1 MVFCEVMGERN
12 IRMPT
17 NWKKRERGM
26 AKAAKVF
33 ETAFE
38 TYTVVR
44 QVGSGGSS
52 VVFLVKTSE
61 GQDLALKVLDRS
73 KTPRQKVK
81 RFQNEIQFCQR
92 QASERIVRV
101 LDYGQAPDG
110 SIFYVMPYYAS
121 TLRDLIKKQLPMGE
135 RLPLYVQVLDSVEAA
150 HLLGVCHRDIKPE
163 NLLYD
168 SDTNRIVLAD
178 FGIARFR
185 EDELLTV
192 VDTGPN
198 ERLANFAYAAP
209 EQRKAG
215 KAVDQPA
222 DIYALGLILNEMF
235 TGEIPQGTGFRRI
248 RETASDFAYLDELVE
263 MMMQQR
269 PEQRIQSVARVKQEL
284 IGRENNFVNLQ
295 RLDLLTKQIVPES
308 EVSDPII
315 ADPIRIIEKV
325 DWSVSESTLTLRL
338 NQPINAKWE
347 QCFRYRATSFS
358 SNFSQANIRFNGD
371 RVFIHV
377 NDHFLDHGIQ
387 YLQQYIPTA
396 NEEYA
401 TQVKQEH
408 RKNIEQ
414 RDAELKRRVREQ
426 ETRTKVLQKIQL

>member
-1 MVFCEVMGERN
+1 
-12 IRMPT
+12 
-17 NWKKRERGM
+17 M

-44 QVGSGGSS
+44 QVGSGGSG
-52 VVFLVKTSE
+52 VVFLVKTSD

-163 NLLYD
+163 NVLYD
-168 SDTNRIVLAD
+168 SATKRIVLAD
-178 FGIARFR
+178 FGIARFT
-185 EDELLTV
+185 EDELLTIV
-192 VDTGPN
+192 ETGPT

-209 EQRKAG
+209 EQRIAG
-215 KAVDQPA
+215 KTVGQPA

-248 RETASDFAYLDELVE
+248 RDTAPDFAYLDELVD
-263 MMMQQR
+263 MMVQQR

-284 IGRENNFVNLQ
+284 IGRGNNFVNLQ
-295 RLDLLTKQIVPES
+295 KLELLKKQVMPES

-315 ADPIRIIEKV
+315 ADPIRVVETV
-325 DWSVSESTLTLRL
+325 DWSVSKSTLTLRL
-338 NQPINAKWE
+338 NQAINAKWE
-347 QCFRYRATSFS
+347 QCFRFRATSYSTTFS
-358 SNFSQANIRFNGD
+358 HANISFNGD
-371 RVFIHV
+371 RVFIRV
-377 NDHFLDHGIQ
+377 DEHFLPQGIQ

-408 RKNIEQ
+408 RKSIEQ
-414 RDAELKRRVREQ
+414 RNAELKMRVREQ
-426 ETRTKVLQKIQL
+426 EARTRILQKVQI

>member
-1 MVFCEVMGERN
+1 
-12 IRMPT
+12 
-17 NWKKRERGM
+17 
-26 AKAAKVF
+26 
-33 ETAFE
+33 
-38 TYTVVR
+38 
-44 QVGSGGSS
+44 
-52 VVFLVKTSE
+52 
-61 GQDLALKVLDRS
+61 
-73 KTPRQKVK
+73 
-81 RFQNEIQFCQR
+81 
-92 QASERIVRV
+92 
-101 LDYGQAPDG
+101 
-110 SIFYVMPYYAS
+110 
-121 TLRDLIKKQLPMGE
+121 
-135 RLPLYVQVLDSVEAA
+135 
-150 HLLGVCHRDIKPE
+150 
-163 NLLYD
+163 
-168 SDTNRIVLAD
+168 
-178 FGIARFR
+178 
-185 EDELLTV
+185 
-192 VDTGPN
+192 
-198 ERLANFAYAAP
+198 
-209 EQRKAG
+209 
-215 KAVDQPA
+215 
-222 DIYALGLILNEMF
+222 MF
-235 TGEIPQGTGFRRI
+235 TGEIPQGTGFRKI

-295 RLDLLTKQIVPES
+295 RLDLLKKQIVPES

-315 ADPIRIIEKV
+315 ADPIRVVEKV

-358 SNFSQANIRFNGD
+358 SNFSQANIKFNGD

-377 NDHFLDHGIQ
+377 NDHFLEHGIQ

-426 ETRTKVLQKIQL
+426 ETRTKILQKVQI

>member
-1 MVFCEVMGERN
+1 
-12 IRMPT
+12 
-17 NWKKRERGM
+17 M
-26 AKAAKVF
+26 AKAATVF

-44 QVGSGGSS
+44 QVGSGGSGI
-52 VVFLVKTSE
+52 VFLVKTSD
-61 GQDLALKVLDRS
+61 GQDLALKLLDRS
-73 KTPRQKVK
+73 KTPRKKVK

-101 LDYGQAPDG
+101 LDYGQSPDG

-163 NLLYD
+163 NVLYD
-168 SDTNRIVLAD
+168 SATNRIVLAD
-178 FGIARFR
+178 FGIARFT
-185 EDELLTV
+185 EDELLTIV
-192 VDTGPN
+192 ETGLT

-209 EQRKAG
+209 EQRIVG

-235 TGEIPQGTGFRRI
+235 TGEIPQGTGFRKI
-248 RETASDFAYLDELVE
+248 RESATDYAYLDELVD

-269 PEQRIQSVARVKQEL
+269 PEQRIPSVARVKQEL
-284 IGRENNFVNLQ
+284 IGRGISFANLQ
-295 RLDLLTKQIVPES
+295 RLDSLKKQVVPES
-308 EVSDPII
+308 EISDPII
-315 ADPIRIIEKV
+315 ADPIRVVEKV

-338 NQPINAKWE
+338 NQPINPKWE

-358 SNFSQANIRFNGD
+358 TTFSHRNISFNGD

-377 NDHFLDHGIQ
+377 NEHFLPQGIQ
-387 YLQQYIPTA
+387 YLYQYIPPA

-401 TQVKQEH
+401 TQVTQEH
-408 RKNIEQ
+408 RKEIEQ
-414 RDAELKRRVREQ
+414 RRGELQRRVREQ
-426 ETRTKVLQKIQL
+426 EARIRILQNVPI

>member
-1 MVFCEVMGERN
+1 
-12 IRMPT
+12 
-17 NWKKRERGM
+17 M
-26 AKAAKVF
+26 AKTATVF

-44 QVGSGGSS
+44 QVGSGGSGI
-52 VVFLVKTSE
+52 VFLVKTSD

-73 KTPRQKVK
+73 KTPRKKVK

-101 LDYGQAPDG
+101 LDYGQSPDG

-163 NLLYD
+163 NVLYD
-168 SDTNRIVLAD
+168 SATNRIVLAD
-178 FGIARFR
+178 FGIARFT
-185 EDELLTV
+185 EDELLTIV
-192 VDTGPN
+192 ETGLT

-209 EQRKAG
+209 EQRIVG
-215 KAVDQPA
+215 RAVDQPA

-235 TGEIPQGTGFRRI
+235 TGEIPQGTGFRKI
-248 RETASDFAYLDELVE
+248 RESATDYAYLDELVD

-269 PEQRIQSVARVKQEL
+269 PEQRIPSVARVKQEL
-284 IGRENNFVNLQ
+284 IGRGISFANLQ
-295 RLDLLTKQIVPES
+295 RLDLLKKQVVPES
-308 EVSDPII
+308 EISDPII
-315 ADPIRIIEKV
+315 ADPIRVVEKV

-338 NQPINAKWE
+338 NQPINPKWE

-358 SNFSQANIRFNGD
+358 ANFSQANIRFNGD

-377 NDHFLDHGIQ
+377 NEHFLPQGIQ
-387 YLQQYIPTA
+387 YLYQYIPPA

-401 TQVKQEH
+401 TQVTQEH
-408 RKNIEQ
+408 RKEIEQ
-414 RDAELKRRVREQ
+414 KRGELQRRVREQ
-426 ETRTKVLQKIQL
+426 EARIRILQNVPI